1 LLAAVRK
8 KRGTSRTRRVRMLFA
23 DKRALR
29 TNLKVELLEIREKE
43 LRFYTTNTSSIGIQ
57 AAFFAGFA
65 STALMTPV
73 PREPMWLHAAY
84 LIFTIASLGL
94 QLGVVVSASL
104 LVMVAPGLAL
114 RGPDGSM
121 NVAVDSMIS
130 EYRSAFKRLL
140 VGMIALHFSTICFVW
155 LNLAWAEALLLT
167 MCILCSLYLIIT
179 HIRKLMLRFQ
189 LPAEHVVTGKFDG
202 EEARRAGTQSGLKDR
217 TEISTI
223 STLIQEESAWSARA
237 RAMREGKMGL
247 PSELVNPAATA
258 GGEIVE

>member
-1 LLAAVRK
+1 
-8 KRGTSRTRRVRMLFA
+8 MLFA

-43 LRFYTTNTSSIGIQ
+43 LKFYTTNTLAIGMQ
-57 AAFFAGFA
+57 AAWFAGFA
-65 STALMTPV
+65 STALMTSV
-73 PREPMWLHAAY
+73 PKTPLLLHFAY
-84 LIFTIASLGL
+84 LIFTVASLGL

-121 NVAVDSMIS
+121 SVAVDAMIG

-140 VGMIALHFSTICFVW
+140 LGLVALHGSAICFVW
-155 LNLAWAEALLLT
+155 LQLAWAEAALLT
-167 MCILCSLYLIIT
+167 VCILFILYMIIK

-189 LPAEHVVTGKFDG
+189 LPPDKVVTGKFDG
-202 EEARRAGTQSGLKDR
+202 SEASRAGKESGLRDHG
-217 TEISTI
+217 EISTI

-237 RAMREGKMGL
+237 RAARSAMPPR
-247 PSELVNPAATA
+247 
-258 GGEIVE
+258 